1 MAFVKKEWKDRASEH
16 PNRRRLNF
24 VSENVYD
31 VTREEGEIVEA
42 GDALNSENLNGLE
55 NRIYTGFQ
63 NAASNI
69 GFDSASSK
77 VFIENSDG
85 EALGDGAVIPLANST
100 TPGLLSSDDSYKL
113 SRITENRISDW
124 DNAESKANSYTD
136 DTASSLESQI
146 DDLKSR
152 LEAHESWLTSI
163 EDDLEALDSFVNDD
177 FLPQT
182 QSAIAQ
188 IRIALENLDQ
198 RITALENK

>member
-63 NAASNI
+63 NTASNI

-100 TPGLLSSDDSYKL
+100 TPGLLSSEDSYKL
-113 SRITENRISDW
+113 SGMTEDRISYW
-124 DNAESKANSYTD
+124 DNAETNANSYTD
-136 DTASSLESQI
+136 DAVSSLQSQI
-146 DDLKSR
+146 DYHEIWLDAHEGWIAR
-152 LEAHESWLTSI
+152 LESKVE
-163 EDDLEALDSFVNDD
+163 DLERRVS
-177 FLPQT
+177 
-182 QSAIAQ
+182 
-188 IRIALENLDQ
+188 
-198 RITALENK
+198 ALENK